1 MEQHHLYAYQW
12 NGMTNNYEGIEN
24 GEKLLN
30 IYKGIYQHTSTHGN
44 KVYPSLRRLGTVN
57 ITTRQ
62 FVKGSKHPR
71 KVIIQE
77 DGRLLIDGS
86 ICTRLPAL
94 FIELGYPETLLN
106 EITNVVIAVSN
117 DPKIHSS
124 DYNRLGGEDDGIV
137 NF

>member
-1 MEQHHLYAYQW
+1 MEEYDLYAYQW

-24 GEKLLN
+24 GEKLLS

-44 KVYPSLRRLGTVN
+44 KVYPTLRRLGTVN

-77 DGRLLIDGS
+77 DGSILLNGS
-86 ICTRLPAL
+86 IYTRLPAL

-106 EITNVVIAVSN
+106 EITNVVITASN
-117 DPKIHSS
+117 DLKIHSS
-124 DYNRLGGEDDGIV
+124 DYNRVSGEEDGIV